1 MPNRWSQVARA
12 PLPDSARRA
21 FTLSRVAVDGTTV
34 CVTARV
40 SRVWASSDTLSKA
53 LGRLAPAGEVVPAVA
68 VASGAPT
75 TDPASRHTPIA
86 SEYLR
91 VMITAAPP

>member
-12 PLPDSARRA
+12 PLLDSARRA
-21 FTLSRVAVDGTTV
+21 LRPFRVEVDGTTA

-40 SRVWASSDTLSKA
+40 SRVWASSDTLSRA
-53 LGRLAPAGEVVPAVA
+53 LSGLAPAGEVVPAVA